1 MKLLHTSPATLN
13 LLLISATLLCF
24 LLSLCT
30 GSADVSVSKGIA
42 DAIAP
47 CDEYGVADRD
57 GIAPAARTAGAVYRR
72 HTWAWRARLCRA
84 CCATPLAE
92 PGIIGV
98 SNGAALGAVVMFYFG
113 FASLGWFLLPLGG
126 LLGACVAVL
135 CLVLLVPHNS
145 NVLTLILAGIAI
157 NAIGSALI
165 ALALNFAPSPYAMQE
180 IVYWLLGSVTNRS
193 LHDVAIALPFMAM
206 GWLMMLR
213 CGSFLDALTLGEDT
227 AQSLGFNVRRLALG
241 LGGRGGGRYRC
252 SRFRQRQYRF
262 CRIGSAACIAAFGWL
277 LTQAPAGCELLGRR
291 HLAAAG
297 RHHRTT
303 ALPRRRDEAGRGHG
317 AGRRPL
323 LPLLNSAHAELLVMS
338 SVPLLAG
345 QSLAFAIDG
354 IDIVRDIHLQV
365 RSGELVGLIGPN
377 GAGKS
382 TLLRLLCGI
391 ESATQGEVFWQGS
404 ALRLAL
410 AGGARAA
417 HRLFGTGR
425 ARAVAG
431 IGGAR
436 GGAGAFAAPQPVA
449 PRQRR

>member
-30 GSADVSVSKGIA
+30 GSADVSVGK
-42 DAIAP
+42 
-47 CDEYGVADRD
+47 GVADALHHATSMESLIVMELRLPRALLALFI
-57 GIAPAARTAGAVYRR
+57 GGTLGMAGAALQGMLRN
-72 HTWAWRARLCRA
+72 
-84 CCATPLAE
+84 PLAE

-193 LHDVAIALPFMAM
+193 LHDVAIALPFMAT

-227 AQSLGFNVRRLALG
+227 AQSLGFNVRRL
-241 LGGRGGGRYRC
+241 RW
-252 SRFRQRQYRF
+252 
-262 CRIGSAACIAAFGWL
+262 I
-277 LTQAPAGCELLGRR
+277 
-291 HLAAAG
+291 
-297 RHHRTT
+297 
-303 ALPRRRDEAGRGHG
+303 
-317 AGRRPL
+317 
-323 LPLLNSAHAELLVMS
+323 
-338 SVPLLAG
+338 
-345 QSLAFAIDG
+345 
-354 IDIVRDIHLQV
+354 
-365 RSGELVGLIGPN
+365 LVGGV
-377 GAGKS
+377 A
-382 TLLRLLCGI
+382 
-391 ESATQGEVFWQGS
+391 
-404 ALRLAL
+404 
-410 AGGARAA
+410 
-417 HRLFGTGR
+417 
-425 ARAVAG
+425 AG
-431 IGGAR
+431 IGAAVSVSGNIGFVGLVVPHVLR
-436 GGAGAFAAPQPVA
+436 PLVGYSPKRLLGVSFWGGAILLLLADITVQLLSHGGEMKLGVVTALVGGPFFLYLIL
-449 PRQRR
+449 RTRSYWS